1 MGIPIKYATTT
12 PPNSLRKSNVAI
24 GVNNVE
30 YGPTNTTGWYNNINS
45 PGNNIVIYKT
55 QITGDPDAFAP
66 QSDQELYN
74 FVMMQ
79 GGSSSNTTSVGAAL
93 AWIATQPD
101 LLAVD
106 APIHNIVTDG
116 LVLNFNGGVV
126 GSYPTTGTIWYD
138 MCGQGNNGTLTNG
151 PTFNANGWIT
161 FDGTNDRINLPS
173 SIATSL
179 NGGAEASLNMWVKL
193 DNNSNSSGKSGII
206 QLSGFNNSNGN
217 LYWYSNG
224 FTYLDI
230 FRTDRVAQVWAN
242 TVIDPRNWH
251 MLTVTTTPG
260 TNGWKSYLNGVLQK
274 QVTGQSTVSVDS
286 TIQGGLTLAENS
298 GGRDLA
304 GSIASCF
311 IYDIALTQSEILQNY
326 YQAPIVTNG
335 LVFAVDAGN
344 LVSYENGDTTTNS
357 LVGSSTGTLNNG
369 VGFDSANGGV
379 FISDGT
385 DDGILVPDDN
395 TLDLSDFTLEAW
407 VWWNQHKN
415 YGSILC
421 KGPGGTGQLFNYAF
435 FFYSGNIVCGFGNG
449 SSWAPVSISTPTINE
464 WHHIVGTYDGSNLK
478 FYLDGDL
485 ANTSAVSGTPYQ
497 NTTDLGLLHQPYPI
511 DGKVGPLRIY
521 NKALTADEVSQ
532 NFNAQR
538 SRFI

>member
-45 PGNNIVIYKT
+45 LGNNIVIYKT
-55 QITGDPDAFAP
+55 QVTGDPDAFAP

-74 FVMMQ
+74 FVIMQ
-79 GGSSSNTTSVGAAL
+79 GGNSSNTTSVGAAL
-93 AWIATQPD
+93 TWIATQSD
-101 LLAVD
+101 LLAVNNSL
-106 APIHNIVTDG
+106 PNIITDG
-116 LVLNFNGGVV
+116 LILNLDASQVS
-126 GSYPTTGTIWYD
+126 SYPTTGTDWYD
-138 MCGQGNNGTLTNG
+138 ISGANNDGEMFNGLSFNSGGWMDFDGSDDYIWVPNNNGTMDDWNDQQTIIVWEYHDFTTGRRNIWNQAYG
-151 PTFNANGWIT
+151 GFGTWTHEQGNSVNYYFGDSGANNA
-161 FDGTNDRINLPS
+161 PY
-173 SIATSL
+173 TSL
-179 NGGAEASLNMWVKL
+179 NSSTTVRGKWNMLCVTRDL
-193 DNNSNSSGKSGII
+193 TTIN
-206 QLSGFNNSNGN
+206 
-217 LYWYSNG
+217 WY
-224 FTYLDI
+224 
-230 FRTDRVAQVWAN
+230 Q
-242 TVIDPRNWH
+242 
-251 MLTVTTTPG
+251 
-260 TNGWKSYLNGVLQK
+260 NGVLTNTRSNPYGSLTNTTAG
-274 QVTGQSTVSVDS
+274 VSIGTGYTGVRW
-286 TIQGGLTLAENS
+286 QGKMSKILA
-298 GGRDLA
+298 
-304 GSIASCF
+304 
-311 IYDIALTQSEILQNY
+311 YTKALTPSEVLQNY
-326 YQAPIVTNG
+326 YQAPIVTDG

-435 FFYSGNIVCGFGNG
+435 FFYSGNIVCGFGDG
-449 SSWAPVSISTPTINE
+449 SNFYAASIPTPTINE

-485 ANTSAVSGTPYQ
+485 ANSIPFVGTPYQ